1 MRHLR
6 YQIAMLMMAAVLVA
20 CGTDTSTTPTDT
32 LPIVTKSDLRPDSV
46 NGWLYYSFADDAVVP
61 ADQIDTRAWDI
72 KLPLLTVNSR
82 TIDIMLNSGTVGNG
96 ATLGC
101 VVSSRWE
108 NITSVLPAWNFRA
121 DDTASVNRVVPN
133 CVMCPQAMFTY
144 AGAPSHAILPSPD
157 QVLVLRLADNTYVK
171 MQITSVYQGA
181 VADPKAT
188 TPIGFYTMRYAKGL
202 PKVN

>member
-1 MRHLR
+1 MMQLR
-6 YQIAMLMMAAVLVA
+6 NHIAMLLIAVALVA

-32 LPIVTKSDLRPDSV
+32 LATITKSDLRPDTV
-46 NGWLYYSFADDAVVP
+46 TRWLYYSFADDAVVAP
-61 ADQIDTRAWDI
+61 EQIGVRQWDI

-96 ATLGC
+96 STTGC

-108 NITSVLPAWNFRA
+108 NVTRVLPAWNFRT
-121 DDTASVNRVVPN
+121 DDTATVNRVVPN
-133 CVMCPQAMFTY
+133 CVLCPQAMFTY
-144 AGAPSHAILPSPD
+144 TGPPSHAIMPSPD
-157 QVLVLRLADNTYVK
+157 QVLVLRLADGSYVK

-181 VADPKAT
+181 VTEPTAT

-202 PKVN
+202 PKPN